1 MYLRK
6 KLEMINMIARVE
18 THFNAKWGR
27 QCGAEESPCTLAS
40 EGLGIKCQGFP
51 LKSCGS
57 CDN

>member
-6 KLEMINMIARVE
+6 KLEMINMIARAE
-18 THFNAKWGR
+18 THFKAKWER
-27 QCGAEESPCTLAS
+27 QCGVKESLCTLAS
-40 EGLGIKCQGFP
+40 EGLGIKCQVFP

>member
-1 MYLRK
+1 
-6 KLEMINMIARVE
+6 MINMIARVE

-27 QCGAEESPCTLAS
+27 QCGAEESLCTLAS